1 MITPDG
7 SHILLAAKLNFEV
20 TNNMTEYE
28 AYIAGMEA
36 HQELG
41 VKEVE
46 VFGDSTLDIAQ
57 TQKIV
62 EGERGT
68 LETLST
74 IFRGFD
80 QNL

>member
-36 HQELG
+36 LRKLG
-41 VKEVE
+41 VK
-46 VFGDSTLDIAQ
+46 
-57 TQKIV
+57 
-62 EGERGT
+62 
-68 LETLST
+68 
-74 IFRGFD
+74 
-80 QNL
+80 